1 MGSPYDSRASRNS
14 VTIRAGKRPQICR
27 GCRWD
32 RTSLQ
37 FPVQTSCQPWSEVAG
52 IAIIGI
58 LLALVRT
65 LRMKQNVCCVK
76 RSMLQIFFSCCNLH
90 DMTDSIIEIPK
101 VGVQLPEWL
110 VSWRFDPSQ
119 PQRIISGLKE
129 TFVKRYIFER
139 TKKAEIRP
147 EEQSEKAESCWENL
161 LMKYSWKGHK
171 ERNRHKN
178 GIKRSWQAQL
188 VYVKSINRNISIKGR
203 WACGDFQSGR

>member
-1 MGSPYDSRASRNS
+1 MKCIQFVAHVLCVLSGDDMNVTRQVKTWRSLGKLTIWMPRGKLTKPRSSGKLATWMSRGKLTTWRSWGKWML
-14 VTIRAGKRPQICR
+14 AGWCFK
-27 GCRWD
+27 
-32 RTSLQ
+32 
-37 FPVQTSCQPWSEVAG
+37 
-52 IAIIGI
+52 
-58 LLALVRT
+58 
-65 LRMKQNVCCVK
+65 
-76 RSMLQIFFSCCNLH
+76 
-90 DMTDSIIEIPK
+90 
-101 VGVQLPEWL
+101 
-110 VSWRFDPSQ
+110 PSQ